1 MDQIKQLRSNLVAK
15 ATGLIGN
22 EMIFDLCQEIQE
34 YLYAH
39 NKPPPPSKS
48 FFDQRLE
55 NQLQNQER
63 QQTQFEL
70 EIFPTN
76 KLEDH
81 ERAEIDQEID
91 RKRKLINEERKKE
104 REIQKESINANYS
117 PTPRPIRASKNADK

>member
-1 MDQIKQLRSNLVAK
+1 MDQIKQLRNKLVAK
-15 ATGLIGN
+15 ATSLVGS

-39 NKPPPPSKS
+39 NKPPPKS

-55 NQLQNQER
+55 NQER

-70 EIFPTN
+70 EILPTN

-104 REIQKESINANYS
+104 REMQKESINANYS
-117 PTPRPIRASKNADK
+117 PSRPIRASKNTDR

>member
-1 MDQIKQLRSNLVAK
+1 MDQIKQHRNKLVAK
-15 ATGLIGN
+15 ATSLVGS

-39 NKPPPPSKS
+39 NKPPPKS

-55 NQLQNQER
+55 NQER

-70 EIFPTN
+70 EILPTN

-104 REIQKESINANYS
+104 REMQKESINANYS
-117 PTPRPIRASKNADK
+117 PSRTIRASKNTDR